1 MIRRLARFGAVGITA
16 TITHYLCAL
25 VLTLVVDVYWA
36 NVLGYAMGTGVS
48 YYGHHRLTFAAP
60 RDLTSHRRAISRFL
74 VSTLIGVAFSQAILY
89 VAVSHLLLPPA
100 WALAV
105 VVTTLPVLSF
115 LLLRFWVFEPSDG
128 NMRFPVA
135 SGITS
140 KRSAPSRHDVP

>member
-1 MIRRLARFGAVGITA
+1 MIGRLIRFGAVGITA
-16 TITHYLCAL
+16 TITHYLSAL
-25 VLTLVVDVYWA
+25 ALTLVVDVYWA

-115 LLLRFWVFEPSDG
+115 LLLRFWVFETSDG
-128 NMRFPVA
+128 ATRVPV
-135 SGITS
+135 TRLMDP
-140 KRSAPSRHDVP
+140 KRSAPSRHDLS